1 MEKSTFYALLI
12 CAALPVAFVLL
23 ARFLP
28 FSYIVFLV
36 VMLCS
41 ASGSDHHC
49 GPGGSADGM

>member
-28 FSYIVFLV
+28 FLLIVFLV

-41 ASGSDHHC
+41 ASNSDHHC